1 MMTIAVFV
9 AAVLVS
15 LVLDRQERRHRFHLS
30 LEYEYLGWEM
40 PRSKRRLSRAEAVL
54 NIFLGAALL
63 LFGGAALY
71 AMLNLESIGE
81 ATRGQ
86 YIVAAFLAGGVA
98 LIVVGWKALTENS
111 ENRNRRGTKEY

>member
-40 PRSKRRLSRAEAVL
+40 PRLKPRLSRAEAVL
-54 NIFLGAALL
+54 SIVVGAVLL
-63 LFGGAALY
+63 VFGCAALY
-71 AMLNLESIGE
+71 AMLRLESIGE
-81 ATRGQ
+81 VTGGH
-86 YIVAAFLAGGVA
+86 YIVAAFLAAGVA
-98 LIVVGWKALTENS
+98 LITVGWKGLRES
-111 ENRNRRGTKEY
+111 REYPKHKD

>member
-40 PRSKRRLSRAEAVL
+40 PRLKRRLSRAEAVL
-54 NIFLGAALL
+54 NIFLGAVLL

-71 AMLNLESIGE
+71 AMHNLESIGE

-86 YIVAAFLAGGVA
+86 YIVAAFLAAGVV
-98 LIVVGWKALTENS
+98 LIVVGWKGLRQKREVQKR
-111 ENRNRRGTKEY
+111 ED